1 MSTKTAA
8 DLTLD
13 LSVAPSVSS
22 RRWEAATL
30 TWERLV
36 DRAHNP
42 EAVKDCGGYVAG
54 RLKGTQ
60 RRKGQVEYRSAVT
73 LDADAASETLPGLV
87 AGLGLRALVHSTYSH
102 TRAHPRYRVII
113 PIMGPGLSEEEYPR
127 VARGL
132 MEALGEAQF
141 DPGSTQPERLMFW
154 PATAAPDEYEVV
166 EGQGETATAQGLLR
180 DFGGLGPTP
189 DHMPG
194 SKRDPLGLPGVAGA
208 FNRVYDMARAVETF
222 HLPYDPVEGEP
233 NRWHYT
239 PAESEGGVIVYP
251 DGYVFSN
258 HASDPAYGRALS
270 MFDLVALHVYGGED
284 RAAGVPQSTA
294 PADRPS
300 IQRAMREFA
309 ARPEIVTE
317 LVGADFA
324 PLDGDEGGDGE
335 GGARGLPEWVLE
347 FHLHPKTGKPLDDVH
362 NWDLLMRHD
371 PVLRGLARNDMTLNT
386 ITRRAFPWRD
396 VEAGKTDALTNAD
409 RAQISAH
416 LQRAYNM
423 PRPAQEQLNGVIDM
437 VAQDNAFH
445 PVNEYLESLEWDG
458 VTRIETYLPGAADA
472 YTRRVAR
479 LVAVQAVA
487 RALDPGVKVDNC
499 LILTGRQGL
508 GKSWF
513 VERMAR
519 GWTCTLGPIEGGGLR
534 DTIMAMTRSWI
545 TVADEG
551 FAMKKADAEALK
563 QFVTLTHDV
572 VRLPYARETVTLP
585 RRQVIWG
592 TTNDAVFLRAQEG
605 NRRFLIVEV
614 AERLDFDRYTDEY
627 VGQVWAEAVH
637 IWKTSRDQYGL
648 ERNPE
653 LFLSVEEEAAAES
666 VRSMATEEDSMT
678 GLIQA
683 YLDTLVPENWVEMS
697 PEERI
702 SWLRDEEQGIVSG
715 THPISVVCSLEI
727 WEIALQRERGKPS
740 RVDILQITN
749 ALKQLPGWFGPMPKP
764 TRLPFYGPQRVFARL
779 DEPTDP
785 SGSTESLI

>member
-42 EAVKDCGGYVAG
+42 ESVKDCGGYVAG
-54 RLKGTQ
+54 RLKGTA
-60 RRKGQVEYRSAVT
+60 RKKGQVEYRSAVT
-73 LDADAASETLPGLV
+73 LDADAASETLPALV

-102 TRAHPRYRVII
+102 TRTHPRYRVII

-132 MEALGEAQF
+132 IETLGEAQF

-166 EGQGETATAQGLLR
+166 ECSGETATAQGLLR
-180 DFGGLGPTP
+180 DFGGLQATP
-189 DHMPG
+189 DHKAGP
-194 SKRDPLGLPGVAGA
+194 KRDPLGLPGVAGA
-208 FNRVYDMARAVETF
+208 FNRVYDMARAVTEF

-258 HASDPAYGRALS
+258 HASDPAYGRTLS
-270 MFDLVALHVYGGED
+270 LFDLVALHVYGGED

-317 LVGADFA
+317 LVAADFA
-324 PLDGDEGGDGE
+324 DVDGDED
-335 GGARGLPEWVLE
+335 GARGLPEWVLK

-371 PVLRGLARNDMTLNT
+371 PVLRALARNEMDLTT
-386 ITRRAFPWRD
+386 VTRRPFPWRA
-396 VEAGKTDALTNAD
+396 VEAGKDDALTNAD

-445 PVNEYLESLEWDG
+445 PVVEYLEGLEWDG
-458 VTRIETYLPGAADA
+458 VSRVETYLPGAADA

-513 VERMAR
+513 VETMAR

-534 DTIMAMTRSWI
+534 DTVMAMTRSWV

-572 VRLPYARETVTLP
+572 IRLPYAREHVKLP

-614 AERLDFDRYTDEY
+614 AEKLDFGKYSDEY
-627 VGQVWAEAVH
+627 VNQVWAEAVH
-637 IWKTSRDQYGL
+637 IWKTSKAQYGL
-648 ERNPE
+648 KDNPE
-653 LFLSVEEEAAAES
+653 LFLSASEEAAAES

-683 YLDTLVPENWVEMS
+683 YLDTLVPESWVEMS

-715 THPISVVCSLEI
+715 THPIDVVCSLEI
-727 WEIALQRERGKPS
+727 WEIALQRERGKHS

>member
-1 MSTKTAA
+1 MSTKTSA

-54 RLKGTQ
+54 RLKGTA

-73 LDADAASETLPGLV
+73 LDADAASETLPAVV

-102 TRAHPRYRVII
+102 TRAHPRYRVIF

-154 PATAAPDEYEVV
+154 PATANPDEYEVV
-166 EGQGETATAQGLLR
+166 ECQGETATAQGLLR
-180 DFGGLGPTP
+180 DFGGLGPPP

-194 SKRDPLGLPGVAGA
+194 PKRDPFGLPGVAGA

-258 HASDPAYGRALS
+258 HASDPAYGHALS

-317 LVGADFA
+317 LVAADFA
-324 PLDGDEGGDGE
+324 DVDGDED
-335 GGARGLPEWVLE
+335 GARGLPEWVLE

-371 PVLRGLARNDMTLNT
+371 PVLRALARNEMDLTT
-386 ITRRAFPWRD
+386 VTRRPFPWRT
-396 VEAGKTDALTNAD
+396 VEAGKDDALTNAD

-437 VAQDNAFH
+437 VAQDHSFH
-445 PVNEYLESLEWDG
+445 PVVEYLEGLEWDG
-458 VTRIETYLPGAADA
+458 VSRIETYLPGAPDA

-513 VERMAR
+513 VETMAR

-534 DTIMAMTRSWI
+534 DTVMAMTRSWI

-572 VRLPYARETVTLP
+572 IRLPYAREHVKLP

-614 AERLDFDRYTDEY
+614 AEKLDFGKYSDEY
-627 VGQVWAEAVH
+627 VNQVWAEAVH
-637 IWKTSRDQYGL
+637 IWKTSKAQYGL
-648 ERNPE
+648 KDNPE
-653 LFLSVEEEAAAES
+653 LFLSSEEEAVAES
-666 VRSMATEEDSMT
+666 VRSMATEEDSVG
-678 GLIQA
+678 GLIRA
-683 YLDTLVPENWVEMS
+683 YLDTLVPANWADML
-697 PEERI
+697 PDERI

-715 THPISVVCSLEI
+715 THPIDVVCSLEI
-727 WEIALQRERGKPS
+727 WEIALGRERGKHS

-749 ALKQLPGWFGPMPKP
+749 ALKQLPGWFGPMSKP

-779 DEPTDP
+779 DEPTDV
-785 SGSTESLI
+785 SGSTEQLI

>member
-1 MSTKTAA
+1 MSAKTSA

-22 RRWEAATL
+22 RRWEAAML

-54 RLKGTQ
+54 RLKGTA

-73 LDADAASETLPGLV
+73 LDADAASETLPAVV

-132 MEALGEAQF
+132 IEALGEAQF

-154 PATAAPDEYEVV
+154 PATANPDEYEVV
-166 EGQGETATAQGLLR
+166 ECDGETATAQGLLR

-222 HLPYDPVEGEP
+222 HLPYDPVDGEP

-324 PLDGDEGGDGE
+324 PLDVDETEGGE
-335 GGARGLPEWVLE
+335 ALPEWVLE

-362 NWDLLMRHD
+362 NWDLLMKHD
-371 PVLRGLARNDMTLNT
+371 PVLRGLARNNMDLTT
-386 ITRRAFPWRD
+386 VTRRQFPWRT
-396 VEAGKTDALTNAD
+396 VEAGKDDALTNAD

-416 LQRAYNM
+416 LQRAYSM

-437 VAQDNAFH
+437 VAQDHSFH
-445 PVNEYLESLEWDG
+445 PVVEYLEGLEWDG
-458 VTRIETYLPGAADA
+458 ISRVETYLPGAQDA

-513 VERMAR
+513 VETMAR

-534 DTIMAMTRSWI
+534 DTVMAMTRSWI

-572 VRLPYARETVTLP
+572 IRLPYAREHVKLP

-614 AERLDFDRYTDEY
+614 AEKLDFGKYSDEY
-627 VGQVWAEAVH
+627 VNQVWAEAVH
-637 IWKTSRDQYGL
+637 IWKTSRDKYGL
-648 ERNPE
+648 KDNPE
-653 LFLSVEEEAAAES
+653 LFLSSEEEAAAES

-715 THPISVVCSLEI
+715 THPIDVVCSLEI
-727 WEIALQRERGKPS
+727 WEIALGRERGKHS

-779 DEPTDP
+779 DEPTDVSDSP
-785 SGSTESLI
+785 ESLI

>member
-36 DRAHNP
+36 DRARHP
-42 EAVKDCGGYVAG
+42 EGVKDCGGYVAG
-54 RLKGTQ
+54 RLKGTA

-73 LDADAASETLPGLV
+73 LDADAASETLPAVV

-132 MEALGEAQF
+132 IEALGEAQF

-154 PATAAPDEYEVV
+154 PATATPDEYEVH
-166 EGQGETATAQGLLR
+166 ECQGETATAQGLLR
-180 DFGGLGPTP
+180 DFGGLQATP
-189 DHMPG
+189 DHKAGP
-194 SKRDPLGLPGVAGA
+194 KRDPKELPGVAGA
-208 FNRVYDMARAVETF
+208 FNRVYDMARAVAEF
-222 HLPYDPVEGEP
+222 HLPYDPVDGEP

-270 MFDLVALHVYGGED
+270 MFDLVALHVFGGED

-317 LVGADFA
+317 LVASDFA
-324 PLDGDEGGDGE
+324 DDETGE
-335 GGARGLPEWVLE
+335 GGAALPEWVLE

-362 NWDLLMRHD
+362 NWDLLMKYD
-371 PVLRGLARNDMTLNT
+371 PVLCGLARNNMDLTT
-386 ITRRAFPWRD
+386 VTRRQFPWRT
-396 VEAGKTDALTNAD
+396 VEAGKDDALTNAD

-445 PVNEYLESLEWDG
+445 PVVEYLEGLEWDG
-458 VTRIETYLPGAADA
+458 VSRIETYLPGAADA

-513 VERMAR
+513 VETMAR

-534 DTIMAMTRSWI
+534 DTVMAMTRSWV

-572 VRLPYARETVTLP
+572 IRLPYAREHVKLP

-614 AERLDFDRYTDEY
+614 AEKLDFGKYSDEY
-627 VGQVWAEAVH
+627 VNQVWAEAVH
-637 IWKTSRDQYGL
+637 IWKTSRDKYGL
-648 ERNPE
+648 KDNPE
-653 LFLSVEEEAAAES
+653 LFLSSEEEAAAES

-683 YLDTLVPENWVEMS
+683 YLDTLVPANWADMS

-715 THPISVVCSLEI
+715 THPIDVVCSLEI
-727 WEIALQRERGKPS
+727 WEIALQRERGKHS

-749 ALKQLPGWFGPMPKP
+749 ALKQLPGWFGPMPKT

>member
-42 EAVKDCGGYVAG
+42 ESVKDCGGYVAG
-54 RLKGTQ
+54 RLKGTA

-73 LDADAASETLPGLV
+73 LDADAASETLPALV

-102 TRAHPRYRVII
+102 TRAHPRYRVIF

-132 MEALGEAQF
+132 IEALGEAQF

-154 PATAAPDEYEVV
+154 PATANPGEYEVV
-166 EGQGETATAQGLLR
+166 ECQGETATAQGLLR
-180 DFGGLGPTP
+180 DFGGLQAAP
-189 DHMPG
+189 DHKAGP
-194 SKRDPLGLPGVAGA
+194 KRDPKELPGVAGA
-208 FNRVYDMARAVETF
+208 FNRVYDMARAVAEF
-222 HLPYDPVEGEP
+222 HLPYDPVDGEP

-317 LVGADFA
+317 LVAADFA
-324 PLDGDEGGDGE
+324 DVDGDEA
-335 GGARGLPEWVLE
+335 GARGLPEWVLE

-362 NWDLLMRHD
+362 NWDLLMKHD
-371 PVLRGLARNDMTLNT
+371 PVLRALARNEMDLTT
-386 ITRRAFPWRD
+386 VTRRPFPWRA
-396 VEAGKTDALTNAD
+396 VEAGKDDALTNAD

-445 PVNEYLESLEWDG
+445 PVVEYLEGLEWDG
-458 VTRIETYLPGAADA
+458 VSRIETYLPGAQDD

-513 VERMAR
+513 VETMAR

-534 DTIMAMTRSWI
+534 DTVMAMTRSWV

-551 FAMKKADAEALK
+551 FAMKKADAKALK

-572 VRLPYARETVTLP
+572 IRLPYAREHVKLP

-614 AERLDFDRYTDEY
+614 AEKLDFGKYSDEY
-627 VGQVWAEAVH
+627 VNQVWAEAVH
-637 IWKTSRDQYGL
+637 IWKTSRDKYGL
-648 ERNPE
+648 KDNPE
-653 LFLSVEEEAAAES
+653 LFLSSEEEAAAES

-683 YLDTLVPENWVEMS
+683 YLDTLVPANWVELS

-715 THPISVVCSLEI
+715 THPIDVVCSLEI
-727 WEIALQRERGKPS
+727 WEIALQRERGKHS

-779 DEPTDP
+779 DEPTDVSDSP
-785 SGSTESLI
+785 ESLI

>member
-36 DRAHNP
+36 DRAHHP
-42 EAVKDCGGYVAG
+42 ESVKDCGGYVAG
-54 RLKGTQ
+54 RLKGTA

-73 LDADAASETLPGLV
+73 LDADAASETLPALV

-166 EGQGETATAQGLLR
+166 ECQGETATAQGLLR
-180 DFGGLGPTP
+180 DFGGLQATP

-194 SKRDPLGLPGVAGA
+194 SKRDPLVLPGVAGA

-270 MFDLVALHVYGGED
+270 MFDLVALHVFGGED

-324 PLDGDEGGDGE
+324 PLDVDEDG
-335 GGARGLPEWVLE
+335 AALPEWVLE

-371 PVLRGLARNDMTLNT
+371 PVLRALARNEMDLTT
-386 ITRRAFPWRD
+386 VTRRPFPWRA
-396 VEAGKTDALTNAD
+396 VEAGKDDALTNAD

-445 PVNEYLESLEWDG
+445 PVVEYLECLEWDG
-458 VTRIETYLPGAADA
+458 ISRVETYLPGAQDD

-513 VERMAR
+513 VETMAR

-534 DTIMAMTRSWI
+534 DTVMAMTRSWV

-572 VRLPYARETVTLP
+572 IRLPYAREHVKLP

-614 AERLDFDRYTDEY
+614 AEKLDFGKYSDEY
-627 VGQVWAEAVH
+627 VNQVWAEAVH
-637 IWKTSRDQYGL
+637 IWKTSKAQYGL
-648 ERNPE
+648 KDNPE
-653 LFLSVEEEAAAES
+653 LFLSASEEAAAES

-683 YLDTLVPENWVEMS
+683 YLDTLVPANWVEMS

-715 THPISVVCSLEI
+715 THPIDVVCSLEI
-727 WEIALQRERGKPS
+727 WEIALKRERGKHS

-779 DEPTDP
+779 DEPTDVSDSP
-785 SGSTESLI
+785 ESLI

>member
-36 DRAHNP
+36 DRAHHP
-42 EAVKDCGGYVAG
+42 ESVKDCGGYVAG
-54 RLKGTQ
+54 RLKGTA

-73 LDADAASETLPGLV
+73 LDADAASETLPALV

-102 TRAHPRYRVII
+102 TRAHPRYRVIF
-113 PIMGPGLSEEEYPR
+113 PIMGPGLSEAEYPR

-154 PATAAPDEYEVV
+154 PATATPDEYEVQ
-166 EGQGETATAQGLLR
+166 ECDGETATAQGLLR

-189 DHMPG
+189 DHRPG

-317 LVGADFA
+317 LVAADFA
-324 PLDGDEGGDGE
+324 DVDGDEDG
-335 GGARGLPEWVLE
+335 AALPEWVLE

-371 PVLRGLARNDMTLNT
+371 PVLRSLARNNMDLTT
-386 ITRRAFPWRD
+386 VTRRQFPWRT
-396 VEAGKTDALTNAD
+396 VEAGKDDALTNAD

-416 LQRAYNM
+416 IQRSYNM

-445 PVNEYLESLEWDG
+445 PVVEYLEGLEWDG
-458 VTRIETYLPGAADA
+458 VSRIETYLPGAPDA

-513 VERMAR
+513 VETMAR

-534 DTIMAMTRSWI
+534 DTVMAMTRSWI

-572 VRLPYARETVTLP
+572 IRLPYAREHVKLP

-614 AERLDFDRYTDEY
+614 AEKLDFGKYSDEY
-627 VGQVWAEAVH
+627 VNQVWAEAVH
-637 IWKTSRDQYGL
+637 IWKTSRDEYGL
-648 ERNPE
+648 KDNPE
-653 LFLSVEEEAAAES
+653 LFLSSEEEEAAES

-702 SWLRDEEQGIVSG
+702 SWLRDEEQDIVSG
-715 THPISVVCSLEI
+715 SHPISVVCSLEI
-727 WEIALQRERGKPS
+727 WEIALGRERGKHS

-779 DEPTDP
+779 NEPPT
-785 SGSTESLI
+785 

>member
-36 DRAHNP
+36 DRAHHP
-42 EAVKDCGGYVAG
+42 ESVKDCGGYVAG
-54 RLKGTQ
+54 RLKGTA
-60 RRKGQVEYRSAVT
+60 RRKGQVKYRSAVT
-73 LDADAASETLPGLV
+73 LDADAASETLPALV

-132 MEALGEAQF
+132 IEALGEAQF

-166 EGQGETATAQGLLR
+166 ECQGETATAQGLLR
-180 DFGGLGPTP
+180 DFGGLQATP
-189 DHMPG
+189 DHKAGP
-194 SKRDPLGLPGVAGA
+194 KRDPKELPGVAGA

-222 HLPYDPVEGEP
+222 HLPYDPVDGEP

-317 LVGADFA
+317 LVAADFA
-324 PLDGDEGGDGE
+324 DVDGDEAGD
-335 GGARGLPEWVLE
+335 RGLPEWVLE

-371 PVLRGLARNDMTLNT
+371 PVLRALARNEMDLTT
-386 ITRRAFPWRD
+386 VTRRPFPWRT
-396 VEAGKTDALTNAD
+396 VEAGKDDALTNAD

-445 PVNEYLESLEWDG
+445 PVVEYLEGLEWDG
-458 VTRIETYLPGAADA
+458 VSRIETYLPGAPDA

-513 VERMAR
+513 VETMAR

-534 DTIMAMTRSWI
+534 DTVMAMTRSWV

-572 VRLPYARETVTLP
+572 IRLPYAREHVKLP

-614 AERLDFDRYTDEY
+614 AEKLDFGKYSDEY
-627 VGQVWAEAVH
+627 VNQVWAEAVH
-637 IWKTSRDQYGL
+637 IWKTSKAQYGL
-648 ERNPE
+648 KDNPE
-653 LFLSVEEEAAAES
+653 LFLSASEEAAAES

-715 THPISVVCSLEI
+715 THPIDVVCSLEI
-727 WEIALQRERGKPS
+727 WEIALQRERGKHS

>member
-54 RLKGTQ
+54 RLKGTA
-60 RRKGQVEYRSAVT
+60 RKKGQVEYRSAVT
-73 LDADAASETLPGLV
+73 LDADAASETLPAVV

-102 TRAHPRYRVII
+102 TRAHPRYRVIF
-113 PIMGPGLSEEEYPR
+113 PIMGPGLSEDEYPR

-132 MEALGEAQF
+132 IEALGEAQF

-166 EGQGETATAQGLLR
+166 ECDGETATAQGLLR
-180 DFGGLGPTP
+180 DFGGLHATP
-189 DHMPG
+189 DHKPG
-194 SKRDPLGLPGVAGA
+194 PKRDPKELPGVAGA
-208 FNRVYDMARAVETF
+208 FNRVYDMARAVAEF
-222 HLPYDPVEGEP
+222 HLPYDPVEGDP
-233 NRWHYT
+233 DRWHYT

-317 LVGADFA
+317 LVAADFA
-324 PLDGDEGGDGE
+324 NVDGDEA
-335 GGARGLPEWVLE
+335 GARGLPEWVLE

-371 PVLRGLARNDMTLNT
+371 PVLRALARNEMDLTT
-386 ITRRAFPWRD
+386 VTRRQFPWRA
-396 VEAGKTDALTNAD
+396 VEAGEDDALTNAD

-445 PVNEYLESLEWDG
+445 PVVEYLEGLEWDG
-458 VTRIETYLPGAADA
+458 VSRIETYLPGAADA

-479 LVAVQAVA
+479 LAAVQAVA

-513 VERMAR
+513 VETMAR

-534 DTIMAMTRSWI
+534 DTVMAMTRSWV

-572 VRLPYARETVTLP
+572 IRLPYAREHVKLP

-614 AERLDFDRYTDEY
+614 AEKLDFGKYSDEY
-627 VGQVWAEAVH
+627 VNQVWAEAVH
-637 IWKTSRDQYGL
+637 IWKTSRAKYGL
-648 ERNPE
+648 KDNPE
-653 LFLSVEEEAAAES
+653 LFLSASEEAAAES

-697 PEERI
+697 PDERI

-715 THPISVVCSLEI
+715 THPIDVVCSLEI
-727 WEIALQRERGKPS
+727 WEIALGRERGKHS

>member
-1 MSTKTAA
+1 MSTKTSA

-42 EAVKDCGGYVAG
+42 ESVKDCGGYVAG
-54 RLKGTQ
+54 RLKGTA

-73 LDADAASETLPGLV
+73 LDADAASETLPALV

-102 TRAHPRYRVII
+102 TRAHPRYRVIF

-132 MEALGEAQF
+132 IEALGEAQF

-154 PATAAPDEYEVV
+154 PATANPDEYEVV
-166 EGQGETATAQGLLR
+166 ECDGETATAQGLLR
-180 DFGGLGPTP
+180 DFGGLQAAP
-189 DHMPG
+189 DHKAGP
-194 SKRDPLGLPGVAGA
+194 KRDPKELPGVAGA
-208 FNRVYDMARAVETF
+208 FNRVYDMARAVAEF

-233 NRWHYT
+233 DRWHYT
-239 PAESEGGVIVYP
+239 PAESEGGVVVYP

-324 PLDGDEGGDGE
+324 PLDGDETEGE
-335 GGARGLPEWVLE
+335 AGACGLSEWVLE

-371 PVLRGLARNDMTLNT
+371 PVLRSLARNNMDLTT
-386 ITRRAFPWRD
+386 VTRRQFPWRT
-396 VEAGKTDALTNAD
+396 VEAGKDDALTNAD

-437 VAQDNAFH
+437 VAQDHSFH
-445 PVNEYLESLEWDG
+445 PVVEYLEGLEWDG
-458 VTRIETYLPGAADA
+458 VSRIETYLPGAADA

-513 VERMAR
+513 VETMAR

-534 DTIMAMTRSWI
+534 DTVMAMTRSWI

-572 VRLPYARETVTLP
+572 IRLPYAREHVKLP

-614 AERLDFDRYTDEY
+614 AEKLDFGKYSDEY
-627 VGQVWAEAVH
+627 VNQVWAEAVH
-637 IWKTSRDQYGL
+637 IWKTSKAQYGL
-648 ERNPE
+648 KDNPE
-653 LFLSVEEEAAAES
+653 LFLSSEEEAAAES

-683 YLDTLVPENWVEMS
+683 YLDTLVPANWVEMS

-715 THPISVVCSLEI
+715 THPIDVVCSLEI
-727 WEIALQRERGKPS
+727 WEIALGRERGKHS

-779 DEPTDP
+779 DEPTDASDSP
-785 SGSTESLI
+785 ESLI

>member
-1 MSTKTAA
+1 MSTKTSA

-54 RLKGTQ
+54 RLKGTA

-73 LDADAASETLPGLV
+73 LDADAASETLPAVV

-102 TRAHPRYRVII
+102 TRAHPRYRVIF

-132 MEALGEAQF
+132 IEALGEAQF

-154 PATAAPDEYEVV
+154 PATATPDEYEVV
-166 EGQGETATAQGLLR
+166 ECQGETATAQGLLR

-239 PAESEGGVIVYP
+239 PAESEGGVIIYP

-270 MFDLVALHVYGGED
+270 LFDLVALHVYGGED

-317 LVGADFA
+317 LVAADFA
-324 PLDGDEGGDGE
+324 DVDGDED
-335 GGARGLPEWVLE
+335 GARGLPEWVLE

-371 PVLRGLARNDMTLNT
+371 PVLCGLARNNMDLTT
-386 ITRRAFPWRD
+386 VTRRQFPWRT
-396 VEAGKTDALTNAD
+396 VEAGKDDALTNAD

-437 VAQDNAFH
+437 VAQDHSFH
-445 PVNEYLESLEWDG
+445 PVVEYLEGLEWDG
-458 VTRIETYLPGAADA
+458 VSRIETYLPGAPDA

-513 VERMAR
+513 VETMAR

-534 DTIMAMTRSWI
+534 DTVMAMTRSWI

-572 VRLPYARETVTLP
+572 IRLPYAREHVKLP

-614 AERLDFDRYTDEY
+614 AEKLDFGKYSDEY
-627 VGQVWAEAVH
+627 VNQVWAEAVH
-637 IWKTSRDQYGL
+637 IWKTSRAEYGL
-648 ERNPE
+648 KDNPE
-653 LFLSVEEEAAAES
+653 LFLSASEEAAAES
-666 VRSMATEEDSMT
+666 VRSMATEEDSVG
-678 GLIQA
+678 GLIRA
-683 YLDTLVPENWVEMS
+683 YLDTLVPANWADMS
-697 PEERI
+697 PDERI
-702 SWLRDEEQGIVSG
+702 SWLRDAEQGIVSG
-715 THPISVVCSLEI
+715 THPIEVVCSLEI
-727 WEIALQRERGKPS
+727 WEIALGRERGKHS

>member
-36 DRAHNP
+36 DRAHHP
-42 EAVKDCGGYVAG
+42 ESVKDCGGYVAG
-54 RLKGTQ
+54 RLKGTA

-73 LDADAASETLPGLV
+73 LDADAASETLPAVV
-87 AGLGLRALVHSTYSH
+87 AGLGLRALVHSTYGH
-102 TRAHPRYRVII
+102 TRAHPRYRVIF

-132 MEALGEAQF
+132 IEALGEAQF

-154 PATAAPDEYEVV
+154 PATANPDEYEVV
-166 EGQGETATAQGLLR
+166 ECQGETATAQGLLR
-180 DFGGLGPTP
+180 DFGGLQATP

-194 SKRDPLGLPGVAGA
+194 AKRDPFGLPGVAGA

-222 HLPYDPVEGEP
+222 HLPYDPVDGEP

-270 MFDLVALHVYGGED
+270 MFDLVALHVFGGED

-309 ARPEIVTE
+309 ARPELVTE
-317 LVGADFA
+317 LVAADFA
-324 PLDGDEGGDGE
+324 DIDGDED
-335 GGARGLPEWVLE
+335 GARGLPEWVLE

-371 PVLRGLARNDMTLNT
+371 PVLRALARNEMDLTT
-386 ITRRAFPWRD
+386 VTRRPFPWRT
-396 VEAGKTDALTNAD
+396 VEAGKDDALTNAD

-445 PVNEYLESLEWDG
+445 PVVEYLEGLEWDG
-458 VTRIETYLPGAADA
+458 VSRIETYLPGAADA

-513 VERMAR
+513 VETMAR

-534 DTIMAMTRSWI
+534 DTVMAMTRSWV

-572 VRLPYARETVTLP
+572 IRLPYAREHVKLP

-614 AERLDFDRYTDEY
+614 AEKLDFGKYSDEY
-627 VGQVWAEAVH
+627 VNQVWAEAVH
-637 IWKTSRDQYGL
+637 IWKTSKAQYGL
-648 ERNPE
+648 KDNPE
-653 LFLSVEEEAAAES
+653 LFLSASEEAAAES

-683 YLDTLVPENWVEMS
+683 YLDTLVPANWVEMS

-715 THPISVVCSLEI
+715 THPIDVVCSLEI
-727 WEIALQRERGKPS
+727 WEIALGRERGKHS

-764 TRLPFYGPQRVFARL
+764 TRLPFYGPQRVFARM

-785 SGSTESLI
+785 SGSTEQLI

>member
-1 MSTKTAA
+1 MITKTAA

-36 DRAHNP
+36 DRAHHP

-54 RLKGTQ
+54 RLKGTA

-73 LDADAASETLPGLV
+73 LDADAASETLPAVV

-102 TRAHPRYRVII
+102 TRAHPRYRVIF

-166 EGQGETATAQGLLR
+166 ECQGETATAQGLLR

-208 FNRVYDMARAVETF
+208 FNRVYDMARAVTEF

-270 MFDLVALHVYGGED
+270 LFDLVALHVYGGED

-317 LVGADFA
+317 LVAADFA
-324 PLDGDEGGDGE
+324 DVDGDEDG
-335 GGARGLPEWVLE
+335 AALPEWVRE

-371 PVLRGLARNDMTLNT
+371 PVLRALARNEMDLTT
-386 ITRRAFPWRD
+386 VTRRPFPWRA
-396 VEAGKTDALTNAD
+396 VEAGKDDALTNAD

-437 VAQDNAFH
+437 VAQDHGFH
-445 PVNEYLESLEWDG
+445 PVVEYLEGLEWDG
-458 VTRIETYLPGAADA
+458 VSRIETYLPGAADA

-487 RALDPGVKVDNC
+487 RALNPGVKVDNC

-513 VERMAR
+513 VETMAR

-534 DTIMAMTRSWI
+534 DTVMAMTRSWI

-572 VRLPYARETVTLP
+572 IRLPYAKEHVKLP

-614 AERLDFDRYTDEY
+614 AEKLDFGKYSDEY
-627 VGQVWAEAVH
+627 VNQVWAEAVH
-637 IWKTSRDQYGL
+637 IWKTSKHEYGL
-648 ERNPE
+648 KDNPE
-653 LFLSVEEEAAAES
+653 LFLSSEEEAAAES

-702 SWLRDEEQGIVSG
+702 SWLRDAEQGIVSG

-727 WEIALQRERGKPS
+727 WEIALQRERGKHS

-779 DEPTDP
+779 DEPADP
-785 SGSTESLI
+785 SGSTEQLI

>member
-1 MSTKTAA
+1 MSAKTAA

-42 EAVKDCGGYVAG
+42 ESVKDCGGYVAG
-54 RLKGTQ
+54 HLKGTA

-73 LDADAASETLPGLV
+73 LDADTASETLPAVV

-102 TRAHPRYRVII
+102 TRAHPRYRVIF

-132 MEALGEAQF
+132 IEALGEAQF

-154 PATAAPDEYEVV
+154 PATANPDEYEVV
-166 EGQGETATAQGLLR
+166 ECQGETATAQGLLR

-194 SKRDPLGLPGVAGA
+194 SKRDPFGLPGVAGA
-208 FNRVYDMARAVETF
+208 FNRVYDMARAVAEF
-222 HLPYDPVEGEP
+222 HLPYDPVDGEP

-317 LVGADFA
+317 LVAADFA
-324 PLDGDEGGDGE
+324 DVDGDED
-335 GGARGLPEWVLE
+335 GARGLPEWVLE
-347 FHLHPKTGKPLDDVH
+347 FHFHPKTGKPLDDVN

-371 PVLRGLARNDMTLNT
+371 PVLRALARNEMDLTT
-386 ITRRAFPWRD
+386 VTRRQFPWRA
-396 VEAGKTDALTNAD
+396 VEAGKDDALTNAD

-445 PVNEYLESLEWDG
+445 PVVEYLEGLEWDG
-458 VTRIETYLPGAADA
+458 ISRVETYLPGAPDA

-513 VERMAR
+513 VETMAR

-534 DTIMAMTRSWI
+534 DTVMAMTRSWV

-572 VRLPYARETVTLP
+572 IRLPYAREHVKLP

-614 AERLDFDRYTDEY
+614 AEKLDFGKYSDEY
-627 VGQVWAEAVH
+627 VNQVWAEAVH
-637 IWKTSRDQYGL
+637 IWKTSRDKYGL
-648 ERNPE
+648 KDNPE
-653 LFLSVEEEAAAES
+653 LFLSSEEEAAAES

-715 THPISVVCSLEI
+715 THPIDVVCSLEI
-727 WEIALQRERGKPS
+727 WEIALQRERGKHS

-764 TRLPFYGPQRVFARL
+764 ARLPFYGPQRLFTRL
-779 DEPTDP
+779 VEDTTDVSDSP
-785 SGSTESLI
+785 ESLI

>member
-42 EAVKDCGGYVAG
+42 ESVKDCGGYVAG
-54 RLKGTQ
+54 RLKGTA

-73 LDADAASETLPGLV
+73 LDADAASGTLPAVV

-102 TRAHPRYRVII
+102 TRAHPRYRVIF

-132 MEALGEAQF
+132 IEALGEAQF

-154 PATAAPDEYEVV
+154 PATANPDEYEVV
-166 EGQGETATAQGLLR
+166 ECQGETATAQGLLR
-180 DFGGLGPTP
+180 DFGGLQAAP
-189 DHMPG
+189 DHKTGP
-194 SKRDPLGLPGVAGA
+194 KRDPKELPGVAGA
-208 FNRVYDMARAVETF
+208 FNRVYDMARAVAEF
-222 HLPYDPVEGEP
+222 HLPYDPVDGEP

-300 IQRAMREFA
+300 IQRAMRELA

-317 LVGADFA
+317 LVAADFA
-324 PLDGDEGGDGE
+324 DVDGDED
-335 GGARGLPEWVLE
+335 GARGLPEWVLG

-371 PVLRGLARNDMTLNT
+371 PVLRALARNEMDLTT
-386 ITRRAFPWRD
+386 VTRRPFPWRT
-396 VEAGKTDALTNAD
+396 VEAGKDDALTNAD

-445 PVNEYLESLEWDG
+445 PVVEYLEGLEWDG
-458 VTRIETYLPGAADA
+458 ISRVETYLPGAADD

-513 VERMAR
+513 VETMAR
-519 GWTCTLGPIEGGGLR
+519 GWTCTLGPIEGSGLR
-534 DTIMAMTRSWI
+534 DTVMAMTRSWV

-572 VRLPYARETVTLP
+572 IRLPYAREHVKLP

-614 AERLDFDRYTDEY
+614 AEKLDFGKYSDEY
-627 VGQVWAEAVH
+627 VNQVWAEAVH
-637 IWKTSRDQYGL
+637 IWKTSRDKYGL
-648 ERNPE
+648 KDNPE
-653 LFLSVEEEAAAES
+653 LFLSSEEEAAAES
-666 VRSMATEEDSMT
+666 VRSMATEEDSVG

-702 SWLRDEEQGIVSG
+702 SWLRDEEQGIVRG
-715 THPISVVCSLEI
+715 THPIDVVCSLEI
-727 WEIALQRERGKPS
+727 WEIALQRERGKHS

-749 ALKQLPGWFGPMPKP
+749 ALKRLPGWFGPMPKP

-779 DEPTDP
+779 DEPTDVSDSP
-785 SGSTESLI
+785 ESLI

>member
-1 MSTKTAA
+1 MSTKTSA

-42 EAVKDCGGYVAG
+42 ESVKDCGGYVAG
-54 RLKGTQ
+54 RLKGTA
-60 RRKGQVEYRSAVT
+60 RRKGQVEYRSAIT
-73 LDADAASETLPGLV
+73 LDADAASETLPAVV

-102 TRAHPRYRVII
+102 TRAHPRYRVIF

-132 MEALGEAQF
+132 IEALGEAQF

-154 PATAAPDEYEVV
+154 PATANPDEYEVV
-166 EGQGETATAQGLLR
+166 ECDGETATAQGLLR

-239 PAESEGGVIVYP
+239 PAESEGGVIIYP

-317 LVGADFA
+317 LVAADFA
-324 PLDGDEGGDGE
+324 DVDGDED
-335 GGARGLPEWVLE
+335 GARGLPEWVLE

-371 PVLRGLARNDMTLNT
+371 PVLRALARNEMDLTT
-386 ITRRAFPWRD
+386 VTRRPFPWRT
-396 VEAGKTDALTNAD
+396 VEAGKDDALTNAD

-445 PVNEYLESLEWDG
+445 PVVEYLEGLEWDG
-458 VTRIETYLPGAADA
+458 ISRVETYLPGAQDD

-513 VERMAR
+513 VETMAR

-534 DTIMAMTRSWI
+534 DTVMAMTRSWV

-572 VRLPYARETVTLP
+572 IRLPYAREHVKLS

-592 TTNDAVFLRAQEG
+592 TTNDAVFLRSQEG

-614 AERLDFDRYTDEY
+614 AEKLDFGKYSDEY
-627 VGQVWAEAVH
+627 VNQVWAEAVH
-637 IWKTSRDQYGL
+637 IWKTSKAQYGL
-648 ERNPE
+648 KDNPE
-653 LFLSVEEEAAAES
+653 LFLSASEEAAAES

-683 YLDTLVPENWVEMS
+683 YLDTLVPANWVEMS

-715 THPISVVCSLEI
+715 THPIDVVCSLEI
-727 WEIALQRERGKPS
+727 WEIALGRERGKHS

-764 TRLPFYGPQRVFARL
+764 TRLPFYGPQRVFARM
-779 DEPTDP
+779 DEPTDVSDSP
-785 SGSTESLI
+785 ESLI

>member
-42 EAVKDCGGYVAG
+42 ESVKDCGGYVAG
-54 RLKGTQ
+54 RLKGTA

-73 LDADAASETLPGLV
+73 LDADAASETLPALV

-102 TRAHPRYRVII
+102 TRAHPRYRVIF

-132 MEALGEAQF
+132 IEALGEAQF

-154 PATAAPDEYEVV
+154 PATANPDEYEVV
-166 EGQGETATAQGLLR
+166 ECDGETATAQGLLR
-180 DFGGLGPTP
+180 DFGGLQATP

-222 HLPYDPVEGEP
+222 HLPYDPVDGEP

-270 MFDLVALHVYGGED
+270 LFDLVALHVYGGGD

-317 LVGADFA
+317 LVAADFA
-324 PLDGDEGGDGE
+324 DVDGDEDG
-335 GGARGLPEWVLE
+335 AALPEWVLE

-371 PVLRGLARNDMTLNT
+371 PVLRALARNEMDLTT
-386 ITRRAFPWRD
+386 VTRRQFPWRA
-396 VEAGKTDALTNAD
+396 VEAGKDDALTNAD
-409 RAQISAH
+409 RARISAH

-445 PVNEYLESLEWDG
+445 PVVEYLECLEWDG
-458 VTRIETYLPGAADA
+458 ISRVETYLPGAQDD

-513 VERMAR
+513 VETMAR

-534 DTIMAMTRSWI
+534 DTVMAMTRSWV

-572 VRLPYARETVTLP
+572 IRLPYAREHVKLP

-614 AERLDFDRYTDEY
+614 AEKLDFGKYSDEY
-627 VGQVWAEAVH
+627 VNQVWAEAVH
-637 IWKTSRDQYGL
+637 IWKTSKAQYGL
-648 ERNPE
+648 KDNPE
-653 LFLSVEEEAAAES
+653 LFLSASEEAAAES

-715 THPISVVCSLEI
+715 THPIDVVCSLEI
-727 WEIALQRERGKPS
+727 WEIALQRERGKHS

-785 SGSTESLI
+785 SGSPESLI

>member
-1 MSTKTAA
+1 MSTKTAS

-42 EAVKDCGGYVAG
+42 EGVKDCGGYVAG
-54 RLKGTQ
+54 RLKGTA

-73 LDADAASETLPGLV
+73 LDADAASETLPAVV

-113 PIMGPGLSEEEYPR
+113 PIMGPGLTEEEYPR

-154 PATAAPDEYEVV
+154 PATATPDEYEVV
-166 EGQGETATAQGLLR
+166 ECEGETATAQGLLR

-189 DHMPG
+189 DHRPG

-208 FNRVYDMARAVETF
+208 FNRVYDMARAVTEF
-222 HLPYDPVEGEP
+222 RLPYDPVEGEP

-258 HASDPAYGRALS
+258 HARDPAYGRALS
-270 MFDLVALHVYGGED
+270 LFDLVALHVYGGED

-317 LVGADFA
+317 LVAADFA
-324 PLDGDEGGDGE
+324 DVDGDEDG
-335 GGARGLPEWVLE
+335 AALPEWVLE

-371 PVLRGLARNDMTLNT
+371 PVLRALARNEMDLTT
-386 ITRRAFPWRD
+386 VTRRPFPWRA
-396 VEAGKTDALTNAD
+396 VEAGKDDALTNAD

-445 PVNEYLESLEWDG
+445 PVVEYLECLEWDG
-458 VTRIETYLPGAADA
+458 ISRVETYLPGAQDD

-513 VERMAR
+513 VETMAR

-534 DTIMAMTRSWI
+534 DTVMAMTRSWV

-572 VRLPYARETVTLP
+572 IRLPYAREHVKLP

-614 AERLDFDRYTDEY
+614 AEKLDFGKYSDEY
-627 VGQVWAEAVH
+627 VNQVWAEAVH
-637 IWKTSRDQYGL
+637 IWKTSKAQYGQKD
-648 ERNPE
+648 NPE
-653 LFLSVEEEAAAES
+653 LFLSASEEAAAES

-715 THPISVVCSLEI
+715 THPIDVVCSLEI
-727 WEIALQRERGKPS
+727 WEIALQRERGKHS

-785 SGSTESLI
+785 SGSIESLI

>member
-30 TWERLV
+30 TWERIV

-42 EAVKDCGGYVAG
+42 ESVKDCGGYVAG
-54 RLKGTQ
+54 RLKGTA

-73 LDADAASETLPGLV
+73 LDADAASETLPAVV

-102 TRAHPRYRVII
+102 TRALPRYRVIF

-154 PATAAPDEYEVV
+154 PATAHPDEYEVV
-166 EGQGETATAQGLLR
+166 ECQGETATAQGLLR
-180 DFGGLGPTP
+180 DFGGLHATPGHKPGP
-189 DHMPG
+189 
-194 SKRDPLGLPGVAGA
+194 KRDPKELPSVAGA
-208 FNRVYDMARAVETF
+208 FNRVYDMARAVAEF
-222 HLPYDPVEGEP
+222 HLPYDPVDGEP

-309 ARPEIVTE
+309 ARSEIVTE
-317 LVGADFA
+317 LVAADFA
-324 PLDGDEGGDGE
+324 DVDRDEA
-335 GGARGLPEWVLE
+335 GARGLPEWVLE

-371 PVLRGLARNDMTLNT
+371 PVLRALARNEMDLTT
-386 ITRRAFPWRD
+386 VTRRPFPWRT
-396 VEAGKTDALTNAD
+396 VEAGKDDALTNAD

-437 VAQDNAFH
+437 VAQDHSFH
-445 PVNEYLESLEWDG
+445 PVVEYLEGLEWDG
-458 VTRIETYLPGAADA
+458 VGRIETYLPGAADA

-513 VERMAR
+513 VETMAR

-534 DTIMAMTRSWI
+534 DTVMAMTRSWI

-572 VRLPYARETVTLP
+572 IRLPYAREHVKLP

-614 AERLDFDRYTDEY
+614 AEKLDFGKYSDEY
-627 VGQVWAEAVH
+627 VNQVWAEAVH
-637 IWKTSRDQYGL
+637 IWKTSRDKYGL
-648 ERNPE
+648 KDNPE
-653 LFLSVEEEAAAES
+653 LFLSASEEAAAES
-666 VRSMATEEDSMT
+666 VRSMATEEDSVG

-683 YLDTLVPENWVEMS
+683 YLDTLVPANWADMS
-697 PEERI
+697 PDERI

-715 THPISVVCSLEI
+715 THPIDVVCSLEI
-727 WEIALQRERGKPS
+727 WEIALGRERGKHS

-764 TRLPFYGPQRVFARL
+764 TRVPFYGPQRVFARL
-779 DEPTDP
+779 DEPADVSDSP
-785 SGSTESLI
+785 ESLI

>member
-54 RLKGTQ
+54 RLKGTA

-73 LDADAASETLPGLV
+73 LDADAASETLPAVV

-102 TRAHPRYRVII
+102 TRAHPRYRVIF

-132 MEALGEAQF
+132 IEALGEAQF

-154 PATAAPDEYEVV
+154 PATANPDEYEVV
-166 EGQGETATAQGLLR
+166 ECSGETATAQSLLR
-180 DFGGLGPTP
+180 DFGGLQATP
-189 DHMPG
+189 DHKAGP
-194 SKRDPLGLPGVAGA
+194 KRDPKELPGVAGA
-208 FNRVYDMARAVETF
+208 FNRVYDMARAVAEF
-222 HLPYDPVEGEP
+222 HLPYDPVDGEP

-317 LVGADFA
+317 LVAADFA
-324 PLDGDEGGDGE
+324 DVDGDEDG
-335 GGARGLPEWVLE
+335 AALPEWVLE

-362 NWDLLMRHD
+362 SWDLLMRHD
-371 PVLRGLARNDMTLNT
+371 PVLRGLARNSMDLTT
-386 ITRRAFPWRD
+386 VTRRQFPWRT
-396 VEAGKTDALTNAD
+396 VEAGKDDALTSAD

-437 VAQDNAFH
+437 VAQDHSFH
-445 PVNEYLESLEWDG
+445 PVVDYLEGLEWDG
-458 VTRIETYLPGAADA
+458 VSRIETYLPGAPDA

-513 VERMAR
+513 VETMAR

-534 DTIMAMTRSWI
+534 DTVMAMTRSWV

-572 VRLPYARETVTLP
+572 IRLPYAREHVKLP

-614 AERLDFDRYTDEY
+614 AEKLDFGKYSDEY
-627 VGQVWAEAVH
+627 VNQVWAEAVH
-637 IWKTSRDQYGL
+637 IWKTSRDKYGL
-648 ERNPE
+648 KDNPE
-653 LFLSVEEEAAAES
+653 LFLSSEEEEAAES
-666 VRSMATEEDSMT
+666 VRSMATEEDSVG
-678 GLIQA
+678 GLIRA

-715 THPISVVCSLEI
+715 THPIDVVCSLEI
-727 WEIALQRERGKPS
+727 WEIALGRERGKHS

-779 DEPTDP
+779 DEHTDVSDSP
-785 SGSTESLI
+785 EPLI